1 MDVFKQ
7 LDPIG
12 TLLFVPAII
21 CLLLALVSLAST
33 IALLRCGKLITHSIS
48 NGPGLPMPGA
58 AGVLY
63 SSSSCSAFFS
73 LYLLQCRY
81 AKEKQQRVW
90 ISQNGMTA

>member
-21 CLLLALVSLAST
+21 CLLLALVSSACT
-33 IALLRCGKLITHSIS
+33 KALLRYGELTAHSTS
-48 NGPGLPMPGA
+48 NGPELPMLGV

-63 SSSSCSAFFS
+63 SSSLCSASFS
-73 LYLLQCRY
+73 RHLLQY
-81 AKEKQQRVW
+81 KYGKAKQRRV
-90 ISQNGMTA
+90 

>member
-21 CLLLALVSLAST
+21 CLLLALVSSACT
-33 IALLRCGKLITHSIS
+33 NALLWYDELIAHSIS

-63 SSSSCSAFFS
+63 SSSSCSASS
-73 LYLLQCRY
+73 LRHLLQYRY
-81 AKEKQQRVW
+81 GKEKQQRV
-90 ISQNGMTA
+90 

>member
-21 CLLLALVSLAST
+21 CLLLALVSSACT
-33 IALLRCGKLITHSIS
+33 NALLRYDELIAYTIS
-48 NGPGLPMPGA
+48 NGPGPPMPGV

-63 SSSSCSAFFS
+63 FSSSCSASFS
-73 LYLLQCRY
+73 RHSLQYRY
-81 AKEKQQRVW
+81 GKEKQRRV
-90 ISQNGMTA
+90 